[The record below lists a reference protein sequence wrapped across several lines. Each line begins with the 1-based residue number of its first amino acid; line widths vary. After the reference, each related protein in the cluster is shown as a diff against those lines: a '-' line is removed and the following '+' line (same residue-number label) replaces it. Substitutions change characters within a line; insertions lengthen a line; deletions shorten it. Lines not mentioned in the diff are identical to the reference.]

1 MGKHTEENKN
11 IFLSILKHIYLSYIP
26 NNRDNLKQ
34 ILLKVI
40 FIICLVAFIVSAGYL
55 SNYFYEAQNQENIA
69 KKSRELWVEVNKNL
83 TTEEKQAEI
92 ENVISALSDKNPD
105 YKAWIKLNGTKIDY
119 PIYQTDNNEYYLNH
133 NQNRKRSAYG
143 AIYFDYKN
151 KITKEKTDKNLIIYG
166 HEMKNGSMFGELKKL
181 KSLSF
186 YKEHPTID
194 FSIFNKQSSYK
205 IYSIFILNADR
216 NDDNGYIYNIYR
228 QKFAGEYDFG
238 AWVNEAYERS
248 VINTNVDV
256 KYGDNIITLVT
267 CSKDFPNARL
277 IVMARETRED
287 ESASVDTSQ
296 ATVNASPRYPQKW
309 YDERGIKVNLKE
321 EH

>member
-1 MGKHTEENKN
+1 MGKHTEENKDR
-11 IFLSILKHIYLSYIP
+11 FPAFFKHIYVSYIP

-40 FIICLVAFIVSAGYL
+40 FIICLVAFIISAGYL
-55 SNYFYEAQNQENIA
+55 ANYFYEAQNQENIA
-69 KKSRELWVEVNKNL
+69 EKSRELWAEVEEKEKNL
-83 TTEEKQAEI
+83 TLEEI
-92 ENVISALSDKNPD
+92 EIEIEKVSKALKDENPD
-105 YKAWIKLNGTKIDY
+105 YKAWIKISGTKIDY

-143 AIYFDYKN
+143 AIYFDYEN
-151 KITKEKTDKNLIIYG
+151 KITKEKTDKNLVIYG

-194 FSIFNKQSSYK
+194 FSIFNKESSYK

-228 QKFAGEYDFG
+228 QNFSGEKDFD
-238 AWVNEAYERS
+238 AWVKEAYERS

-267 CSKDFPNARL
+267 CSNDFPNARL
-277 IVMARETRED
+277 IVMAREIRENEQMD
-287 ESASVDTSQ
+287 VDTSL

-309 YDERGIKVNLKE
+309 YDARGIKK
-321 EH
+321 